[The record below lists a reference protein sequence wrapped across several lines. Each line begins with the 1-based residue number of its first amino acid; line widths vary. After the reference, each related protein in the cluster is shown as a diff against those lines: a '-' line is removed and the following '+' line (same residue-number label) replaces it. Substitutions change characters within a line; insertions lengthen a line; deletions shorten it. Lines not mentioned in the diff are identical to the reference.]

1 MIREYA
7 VVSGVLLQDVVDDV
21 NKRIGE
27 GWQPL
32 GGICMTNGDRYG
44 RYCQAIV
51 FEAPVETVVNM
62 QNNAELPLSGVLY
75 GRTNA
80 AGEGDVI
87 VRDAGGA

>member
-7 VVSGVLLQDVVDDV
+7 VVTGALLQDVVNDV
-21 NKRIGE
+21 NKRISE

-44 RYCQAIV
+44 RYCQAVV
-51 FEAPVETVVNM
+51 FEAHVETVINV
-62 QNNAELPLSGVLY
+62 QNNVCSERTAELQ
-75 GRTNA
+75 
-80 AGEGDVI
+80 GDVL